1 MLRFLWKLRAAYG
14 HASGLFALFDGRLE
28 RAEQL
33 LRKGIVAG
41 ERASSP
47 LIGETYLL
55 FAVTLA
61 KLRRRPEA
69 IEMFWTGIVE
79 IQHSPNYSAD
89 DVNYL
94 GLYFCQLLEIADR
107 GRFERFDITAVRHSL
122 RRDFP
127 MSLSKAYLIG

>member
-1 MLRFLWKLRAAYG
+1 MMLGFIWKLRSAYG
-14 HASGLFALFDGRLE
+14 HSRGLFALNAGRLD
-28 RAEQL
+28 RAQHFL
-33 LRKGIVAG
+33 LQGIVAG

-55 FAVTLA
+55 FSATLA

-69 IEMFWTGIVE
+69 IEVFWTGIGEV
-79 IQHSPNYSAD
+79 QQSPNYSTD

-94 GLYFCQLLEIADR
+94 GAYFCQLLDIASD
-107 GRFERFDITAVRHSL
+107 RFERFDITAVRRSL